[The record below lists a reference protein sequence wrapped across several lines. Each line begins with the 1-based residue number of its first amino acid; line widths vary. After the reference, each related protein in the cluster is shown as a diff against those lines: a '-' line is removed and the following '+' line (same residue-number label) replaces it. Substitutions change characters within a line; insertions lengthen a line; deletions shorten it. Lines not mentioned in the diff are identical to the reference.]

1 LNIFGGQLMGVDAS
15 TPNYQAVNMKEGSK
29 FYLNIFGG
37 QRMGVGAST
46 PNYQRTSMRG

>member
-1 LNIFGGQLMGVDAS
+1 
-15 TPNYQAVNMKEGSK
+15 MKEGSK